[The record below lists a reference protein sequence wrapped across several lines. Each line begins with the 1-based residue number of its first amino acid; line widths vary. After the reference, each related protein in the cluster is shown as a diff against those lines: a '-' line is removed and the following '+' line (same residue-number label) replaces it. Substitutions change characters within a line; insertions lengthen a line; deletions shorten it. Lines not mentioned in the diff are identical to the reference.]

1 MTRPKRGS
9 GYLDMAPERGSAE
22 REYNGRIG
30 DVVGESAESGARRDP
45 CGKVVSGGDP
55 LNKLEKP
62 LHYSRRGSK
71 RLKFTIPRQTGK
83 RRRQI
88 ELWRK

>member
-9 GYLDMAPERGSAE
+9 GYLDMAPERGSTE

-55 LNKLEKP
+55 PSERENP
-62 LHYSRRGSK
+62 LHYIPPSLTVDDPVEQRKSELGNPAHTHRR
-71 RLKFTIPRQTGK
+71 
-83 RRRQI
+83 
-88 ELWRK
+88 